1 MGFNRFFLEIKVLGL
16 EVFVYRSQIAHTSKI
31 GNAKQLPGPFE
42 WLIFNPFENQKNYV
56 MKKVFVLLIC
66 LITQQVISQNFEF
79 KASDIE
85 IAHEKFVLP
94 NGLTLLVHEDHK
106 APIVAVNVWYHV
118 GSKNEKP
125 GKSGFAHLFEH
136 LMFNGSENFN
146 DDYFQALDRIGATDR
161 NGTTN
166 SDRTNYFQNVPVAAL
181 DQVLFLE
188 SDRMGHLLGA
198 IDQAKLDE
206 QRGVVQ
212 NEKRQ
217 GENQP
222 YGQQW
227 NYLTRAM
234 YPKGHP
240 YSWTVIGEMEDLN
253 AASLEDVQE
262 WFKDYYGAAN
272 AVIAIAGDI
281 EPQDVYQRVL
291 KYFGDIPSGPT
302 IERQEVNIPIRQSD
316 TYQVYQDRVP
326 ESRVLFAWN
335 TPRFGDREDIHF
347 DLISAILTNGKN
359 SRLYKKLVYEDQI
372 ASSVVSFQ
380 GSSEISSNFITWAN
394 VKPGEEVSK
403 IKQALW
409 QEVKNLMEN
418 GPTEDELKRVK
429 ADYFAD
435 FIKGLERIGGFG
447 GVSDI
452 LASNETYFEDSNYY
466 KTVLKYVEEAT
477 IADVQATAKKWL
489 SQGKHVLIC
498 NPFPEY
504 EVTASSVDRSSLPE
518 LGAPKSSSFPELQ
531 RATLSNGLAVV
542 LAQRAGVPTIV
553 MNLMVDAGYKTDH
566 LASPGTASLAMNLLD
581 EGTTTLSSLEINEKL
596 QLLGASIST
605 FSNQDISSVYMNTLK
620 PSLNA
625 SLDLFADV
633 IQNPAFPEK
642 EFTRLQTEQINNIKN
657 EKSQPIAMALRVMN
671 RYLYG
676 EGHPY
681 SNPYTGTGYEKT
693 VSELTRSD
701 ILNFYNTWM
710 KPNNATLV
718 VTGDVSM
725 NELTSQLEK
734 SLGKWKKGNVP
745 KITFTQ
751 PRQDAKNTLY
761 LMDRPE
767 SQQSMIFA
775 GHLTKKYGEISEIAL
790 SQMMSILGGDFT
802 SRINM
807 NLREDKHWSYGARG
821 LVLGAR
827 EERPFIVYAGVQTD
841 KSAESV
847 TEIRKEVSEFI
858 GSRPATAEEV
868 EKVKTNEVLKLPGR
882 WETNAS
888 VNGSLSNIVRYDL
901 PDDYYQKYDENVRNL
916 TLEDVINV
924 SKQVVKPGEVNWFMV
939 GDRAKI
945 ASKLDELGF
954 DAIIEIDA
962 DGNPLQPAIPEMK
975 PDIKN

>member
-1 MGFNRFFLEIKVLGL
+1 M
-16 EVFVYRSQIAHTSKI
+16 
-31 GNAKQLPGPFE
+31 
-42 WLIFNPFENQKNYV
+42 LI
-56 MKKVFVLLIC
+56 IC
-66 LITQQVISQNFEF
+66 LIVQQGISQNFEF
-79 KASDIE
+79 KASDID
-85 IAHEKFVLP
+85 IPHEKFVLP

-146 DDYFQALDRIGATDR
+146 DDYFQALERIGGTDL

-222 YGQQW
+222 YGKQW
-227 NYLTRAM
+227 NYLTNAM

-240 YSWTVIGEMEDLN
+240 YSWTVIGSMEDLN

-262 WFKDYYGAAN
+262 WFKGYYGAAN
-272 AVIAIAGDI
+272 AVIAVAGDI

-302 IERQEVNIPIRQSD
+302 IERQEVNIPVHNGN

-326 ESRVLFAWN
+326 ESRILFAWN
-335 TPRFGDREDIHF
+335 TPQFGAREDLHF

-380 GSSEISSNFITWAN
+380 SSSEISSNFITWAN

-403 IKQALW
+403 VKKALW
-409 QEVKNLMEN
+409 SEIENLMMN
-418 GPTEDELKRVK
+418 GPTEAELKRVK

-452 LASNETYFEDSNYY
+452 LASNETYFGDSNYY
-466 KTVLKYVEEAT
+466 KTKLSYVEEAT
-477 IADVQATAKKWL
+477 VADLQATAKKWL
-489 SQGKHVLIC
+489 SKGKHTLVC

-504 EVTASSVDRSSLPE
+504 EVSASTVDRSSLPI
-518 LGAPKSSSFPELQ
+518 LGTPKRSSFPDLQ
-531 RATLSNGLAVV
+531 RTTLSNGLEVV

-566 LASPGTASLAMNLLD
+566 VASPGTAALAMNLLD

-633 IQNPAFPEK
+633 VQNPAFPEK
-642 EFTRLQTEQINNIKN
+642 EFTRLQTEQINNIKR
-657 EKSQPIAMALRVMN
+657 EKAQPISMALRVMN
-671 RYLYG
+671 KYLYG

-681 SNPYTGTGYEKT
+681 SNPFTGTGYEET
-693 VSELTRSD
+693 VSKLTRQD
-701 ILNFYNTWM
+701 MLDFYNTWI

-718 VTGDVSM
+718 VTGDVSLT
-725 NELTSQLEK
+725 ELTSQLEE
-734 SLGKWKKGNVP
+734 SLGKWKKGDVP
-745 KITFTQ
+745 TITFSE
-751 PRQDAKNTLY
+751 PRKDTSNTLY

-767 SQQSMIFA
+767 SQQSVIIA
-775 GHLTKKYGEISEIAL
+775 GHLTEKYGDLPEIAL
-790 SQMMSILGGDFT
+790 GQMVSILGGDFT

-807 NLREDKHWSYGARG
+807 NLREDKHWSYGAG
-821 LVLGAR
+821 GFVLGAR
-827 EERPFIVYAGVQTD
+827 QERPFIMYAPVQTD
-841 KSAESV
+841 KTAESV
-847 TEIRKEVSEFI
+847 AELRKEISEFI
-858 GSRPATAEEV
+858 TTRPATSDEL
-868 EKVKTNEVLKLPGR
+868 EKVKTNEVLGLPGR
-882 WETNAS
+882 WETNSA
-888 VNGSLSNIVRYDL
+888 VNNSLSNIVRYDL
-901 PDDYYQKYDENVRNL
+901 PDDYYQKYDDNVRNL
-916 TLEDVINV
+916 NLQDIITV

-939 GDRAKI
+939 GDRGKI

-962 DGNPLQPAIPEMK
+962 DGNPITPAIQQLEPE
-975 PDIKN
+975 IKN